1 MVYHERMGR
10 SAGWVEKNI
19 RWFCDRVDIE
29 EGTFPK
35 VWTIVQAHDDPGIIS
50 GEDFETVLRGGLAG
64 AASGVMMFTTHSVA
78 EDEDKIEV
86 MKNVYTRVPDF
97 F

>member
-1 MVYHERMGR
+1 ME
-10 SAGWVEKNI
+10 ENI
-19 RWFCDRVDIE
+19 SWFCQRVGIE

-64 AASGVMMFTTHSVA
+64 AASGIMMFTTYSVA
-78 EDEDKIEV
+78 EDEVK
-86 MKNVYTRVPDF
+86 TRVMQELYNELSTGE
-97 F
+97 